1 MDSKANNDRLDELF
15 RSKLETFETQA
26 GDRAWDKL
34 QKAQRPA
41 SRFPAPTRWIAAAVA
56 AGICLGAGFWFS
68 IEREEETMLAAGD
81 APVRKENTDR
91 LEERE
96 KAAPVENVV
105 QAVVPEYE
113 RKGETAR
120 TVAVAE
126 KREKEGVVSSQKWSA
141 VKESAAPPA
150 ELPQPVPGDSGRQS
164 KPVGAAGETATRVLV
179 VYVTP
184 VPLYET
190 PAMEKE
196 PEVVVQTAAV
206 EEAPVKKKRGIQR
219 FFKQL
224 RNAKTGEKVD
234 WEELGLSPQKT
245 YANVETPVG
254 SRQQHYQKKGN

>member
-1 MDSKANNDRLDELF
+1 MDSKANNERLDELF
-15 RSKLETFETQA
+15 RSKLETFETLA
-26 GDRAWDKL
+26 GDRAWEKL

-41 SRFPAPTRWIAAAVA
+41 SRFPAPTRWIAAAVV
-56 AGICLGAGFWFS
+56 AGVCLAAGFWFG
-68 IEREEETMLAAGD
+68 IEREEEAMLTAAD
-81 APVRKENTDR
+81 APVRKENTGR
-91 LEERE
+91 LEEKE
-96 KAAPVENVV
+96 KAAPAENGI
-105 QAVVPEYE
+105 QAVVSEHE
-113 RKGETAR
+113 RKDETAQ
-120 TVAVAE
+120 TMAAEE
-126 KREKEGVVSSQKWSA
+126 KREKEVVVSSRKGSGA
-141 VKESAAPPA
+141 KDSVSPPV
-150 ELPQPVPGDSGRQS
+150 ELPQPVPSDSG
-164 KPVGAAGETATRVLV
+164 KLNTPVGATGEPATRVLV

-184 VPLYET
+184 VPLDET

-196 PEVVVQTAAV
+196 PEIVAQAAAV